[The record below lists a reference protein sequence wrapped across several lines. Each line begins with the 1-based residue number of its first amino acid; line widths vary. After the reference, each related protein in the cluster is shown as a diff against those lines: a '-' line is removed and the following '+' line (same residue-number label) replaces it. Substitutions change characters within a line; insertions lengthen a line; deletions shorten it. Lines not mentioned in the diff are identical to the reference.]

1 MDIIIATNNKH
12 KVEEYKELLK
22 DFKDINIIS
31 LKEAGI
37 VSDPIEDGTTFEANS
52 LIKAKACQN
61 KTDKIIIA
69 DDSGL
74 IVDAL
79 PNILGVGTS
88 RFMGEDTSYDIK
100 RKEVIRLLEN
110 KDRSARFVCCIT
122 LINFGKEPVTFKG
135 EVEGWISYKVEGEYG
150 FGYDPIFIPNGY
162 DKTFASLGEDVKG
175 KISHRAKASVK
186 LVEYLKE
193 HLR

>member
-12 KVEEYKELLK
+12 KVEEYRELLK
-22 DFKDINIIS
+22 GFKEFNIYS
-31 LKEAGI
+31 LKDAGI
-37 VSDPIEDGTTFEANS
+37 VSDPIEDGTTFEENS
-52 LIKAKACQN
+52 LIKAKSCQN
-61 KTDKIIIA
+61 KTDKIVIA

-79 PNILGVGTS
+79 PDILGVATS

-122 LINFGKEPVTFKG
+122 LINFGKEPVIFKG
-135 EVEGWISYKVEGEYG
+135 EVEGHISYQIGGSYG

-162 DKTFASLGEDVKG
+162 EETFASLGEDIKG
-175 KISHRAKASVK
+175 KISHRAKASMQLVK
-186 LVEYLKE
+186 YLKE
-193 HLR
+193 HL

>member
-12 KVEEYKELLK
+12 KVEEYRELLK
-22 DFKDINIIS
+22 GFKEFNIYS
-31 LKEAGI
+31 LKDAGI
-37 VSDPIEDGTTFEANS
+37 VSDPIEDGTTFEENS
-52 LIKAKACQN
+52 LIKAKSCQN
-61 KTDKIIIA
+61 KTDKIVIA

-79 PNILGVGTS
+79 PDILGVATS

-135 EVEGWISYKVEGEYG
+135 EVEGHISYQIEGSYG

-162 DKTFASLGEDVKG
+162 EETFASLGEDIKG
-175 KISHRAKASVK
+175 KISHRAKASMQLVK
-186 LVEYLKE
+186 YLKE
-193 HLR
+193 HL